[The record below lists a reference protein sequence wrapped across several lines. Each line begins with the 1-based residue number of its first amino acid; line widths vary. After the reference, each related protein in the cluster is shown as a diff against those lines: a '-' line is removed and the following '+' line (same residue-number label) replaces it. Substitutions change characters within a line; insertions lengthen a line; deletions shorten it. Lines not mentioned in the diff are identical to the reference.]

1 MGVVGLPRRPVRV
14 AVQLPLTSEGLLL
27 LLGCKGLNV
36 DFILIYPPLRI
47 VFRPRQGGIDY

>member
-36 DFILIYPPLRI
+36 DFILIYPPPPHC
-47 VFRPRQGGIDY
+47 FQAQAGGIDY